1 MNQPA
6 NAPAEPAHEGYRFA
20 QVQVDVRRRAV
31 TVDGKPV
38 EIEPKPL
45 ALLVALAEAD
55 GEVIGK
61 QALLER
67 LWPRQVVT
75 DAVLNQCVLRV
86 RQALGDIGHRA
97 IVTVHRHGYRLGLPV
112 ERIAAGKPTGAG
124 VAATPAR
131 APARRARRW
140 GRFVA
145 GLAALL
151 VLAGGVAW
159 RVRSPAPAPVAASI
173 AVMPI
178 EMRDGNA
185 EDARIAS
192 GFGDALLTR
201 LAQQADLHVPARTSV
216 AVAAEHR
223 GDIRRIGRE
232 LRVEHVVEAVLRPE
246 QDGYVLHASLVRTS
260 DGFQQWARRFDIPRG
275 GLAAAET
282 TVVRAIA
289 DALSVKPAGIAADA
303 PVGTDSESAYM
314 AFLDANALRN
324 QRTEASLRWAIER
337 YSEALRIDGRF
348 AAAHAGLASAWLLLY
363 EYSNLSLADA
373 QRAAQAHIDHAL
385 QLSPDLAGAHAAV
398 GLLKLNAGDGRG
410 AETALRRAV
419 ALERGNA
426 TTMMWLGTAL
436 TYQGRLGE
444 ARAWHA
450 QALAVDPL
458 SAIAETYVGIDL
470 ALALDARAATHFE
483 NARTIDPRLVE
494 PLWQHALF
502 ERFRGDEAAAAVHLE
517 KALAIDPSSAYTRA
531 LLADTQLAM
540 GAVDDAAH
548 VLGAGSDGSLAVWL
562 RAAIAVAEARGETA
576 RAQALYR
583 LSMDRPD
590 AYPEDRLLAAVASA
604 RTGDPEGSLRRF
616 DRHVEASGDNE
627 PFIDLAQA
635 GLGVPDLL
643 LYLQLVRDVRGA
655 DVARS
660 AASTVRQRLLAMS
673 ANGVRVPALADAL
686 NEVAA
691 FIDPATA
698 STQP

>member
-1 MNQPA
+1 MNESA
-6 NAPAEPAHEGYRFA
+6 NAPIEPACEGYRFA
-20 QVQVDVRRRAV
+20 PVHVDARRLAV

-45 ALLVALAEAD
+45 ALLLALAEAN

-75 DAVLNQCVLRV
+75 DAVLNQCVLRA

-112 ERIAAGKPTGAG
+112 ERIAAGKQSEASVTATTVQPTAH
-124 VAATPAR
+124 PAR
-131 APARRARRW
+131 LWRGLAPA
-140 GRFVA
+140 
-145 GLAALL
+145 LAALL
-151 VLAGGVAW
+151 IVAGGASW
-159 RVRSPAPAPVAASI
+159 LARSPPPAAASI

-185 EDARIAS
+185 EDERIAS

-201 LAQQADLHVPARTSV
+201 LAQQADLHVPARASV

-246 QDGYVLHASLVRTS
+246 QDGYVLHASIVRTS
-260 DGFQQWARRFDIPRG
+260 DGFQQWARRFDIPPG
-275 GLAAAET
+275 GLAAAEM

-289 DALSVKPAGIAADA
+289 DALSVEATGIATDS
-303 PVGTDSESAYM
+303 PVGIDSESAYK

-337 YSEALRIDGRF
+337 YSEALRIDGDF

-363 EYSNLSLADA
+363 EYSNLSLSEA
-373 QRAAQAHIDHAL
+373 QRAAQAHIEHAL
-385 QLSPDLAGAHAAV
+385 RLSPDLAEAHAAV

-410 AETALRRAV
+410 AENALRRAV

-444 ARAWHA
+444 ARAWHE
-450 QALAVDPL
+450 QALALDPL

-470 ALALDARAATHFE
+470 ALALDARAATHFD
-483 NARTIDPRLVE
+483 NARAIDPRLVE

-502 ERFRGDEAAAAVHLE
+502 ERLRGNEAAAAVHLE
-517 KALAIDPSSAYTRA
+517 KALAIDSSSEYTRA
-531 LLADTQLAM
+531 LLAATKLAV
-540 GAVDDAAH
+540 GAVDDAAR
-548 VLGAGSDGSLAVWL
+548 VLGAGSDGSLAIWL
-562 RAAIAVAEARGETA
+562 RAAIAVADARGDTA
-576 RAQALYR
+576 RTQALYR
-583 LSMDRPD
+583 LSIDRP
-590 AYPEDRLLAAVASA
+590 AAHPQDRLLAAVASA
-604 RTGDPEGSLRRF
+604 RTGGRADSLRRF
-616 DRHVEASGDNE
+616 EQHVEASGDNE
-627 PFIDLAQA
+627 PFVDLSQA
-635 GLGVPDLL
+635 DLGVPDLL
-643 LYLQLVRDVRGA
+643 LYLQLMRDARGSDA
-655 DVARS
+655 ARVAAI
-660 AASTVRQRLLAMS
+660 AARQRLLAMS
-673 ANGVRVPALADAL
+673 ANGVRVPALGDAVKQ
-686 NEVAA
+686 VAT
-691 FIDPATA
+691 FIDPAT
-698 STQP
+698 SPGQR

>member
-1 MNQPA
+1 MNESA
-6 NAPAEPAHEGYRFA
+6 NAPIEPACEGYRFA
-20 QVQVDVRRRAV
+20 PVHVDARRLAV

-45 ALLVALAEAD
+45 ALLLALAEAN

-75 DAVLNQCVLRV
+75 DAVLNQCVLRA

-112 ERIAAGKPTGAG
+112 ERIAAGKQSEASVTATTVQPTAH
-124 VAATPAR
+124 PAR
-131 APARRARRW
+131 LWRGLAPA
-140 GRFVA
+140 
-145 GLAALL
+145 LAALL
-151 VLAGGVAW
+151 IVAGGASW
-159 RVRSPAPAPVAASI
+159 LARSPPPAAASI

-185 EDARIAS
+185 EDERIAS

-246 QDGYVLHASLVRTS
+246 QDGYVLHASIVRTS
-260 DGFQQWARRFDIPRG
+260 DGFQQWARRFDIPPG
-275 GLAAAET
+275 GLAAAEM

-289 DALSVKPAGIAADA
+289 DALSVEATGIATDS
-303 PVGTDSESAYM
+303 PVGIDSESAYK

-337 YSEALRIDGRF
+337 YSEALRIDGDF

-363 EYSNLSLADA
+363 EYSNLSLSEA
-373 QRAAQAHIDHAL
+373 QRAAQAHIEHAL
-385 QLSPDLAGAHAAV
+385 RLSPDLAEAHAAV

-410 AETALRRAV
+410 AENALRRAV

-444 ARAWHA
+444 ARAWHE
-450 QALAVDPL
+450 QALALDPL

-470 ALALDARAATHFE
+470 ALALDARAATHFD
-483 NARTIDPRLVE
+483 NARAIDPRLVE

-502 ERFRGDEAAAAVHLE
+502 ERLRGNEAAAAVHLE
-517 KALAIDPSSAYTRA
+517 KALAIDSSSEYTRA
-531 LLADTQLAM
+531 LLAATKLAV
-540 GAVDDAAH
+540 GAVDDAAR
-548 VLGAGSDGSLAVWL
+548 VLGAGSDGSLAIWL
-562 RAAIAVAEARGETA
+562 RAAIAVADARGDTA
-576 RAQALYR
+576 RTQALYR
-583 LSMDRPD
+583 LSIDRP
-590 AYPEDRLLAAVASA
+590 AAHPQDRLLAAVASA
-604 RTGDPEGSLRRF
+604 RTGSRADSLRRF
-616 DRHVEASGDNE
+616 EQHVEASGDNE
-627 PFIDLAQA
+627 PFVDLSQA
-635 GLGVPDLL
+635 DLGVPDLL
-643 LYLQLVRDVRGA
+643 LYLQLMRDARGSDA
-655 DVARS
+655 ARVAAI
-660 AASTVRQRLLAMS
+660 AARQRLLAMS
-673 ANGVRVPALADAL
+673 ANGVRVPALGDAVKQ
-686 NEVAA
+686 VAT
-691 FIDPATA
+691 FIDPAT
-698 STQP
+698 SPGQR

>member
-1 MNQPA
+1 MNESA
-6 NAPAEPAHEGYRFA
+6 NAPIEPACEGYRFA
-20 QVQVDVRRRAV
+20 PVHVDARRLAV

-45 ALLVALAEAD
+45 ALLLALAEAN

-75 DAVLNQCVLRV
+75 DAVLNQCVLRA

-112 ERIAAGKPTGAG
+112 ERIAAGKQSEASVTATTVQPTAH
-124 VAATPAR
+124 PAR
-131 APARRARRW
+131 LWRGLAPA
-140 GRFVA
+140 
-145 GLAALL
+145 LAALL
-151 VLAGGVAW
+151 IVAGGASW
-159 RVRSPAPAPVAASI
+159 LARSPPPAAASI

-185 EDARIAS
+185 EDERIAS

-246 QDGYVLHASLVRTS
+246 QDGYVLHASIVRTS
-260 DGFQQWARRFDIPRG
+260 DGFQQWARRFDIPPG
-275 GLAAAET
+275 GLAAAEM

-289 DALSVKPAGIAADA
+289 DALSVEATGIATDS
-303 PVGTDSESAYM
+303 PVGIDSESAYK

-337 YSEALRIDGRF
+337 YSEALRIDGDF

-363 EYSNLSLADA
+363 EYSNLSLSEAP
-373 QRAAQAHIDHAL
+373 RAAQAHIEHAL
-385 QLSPDLAGAHAAV
+385 RLSPDLAEAHAAV

-410 AETALRRAV
+410 AENALRRAV

-444 ARAWHA
+444 ARAWHE
-450 QALAVDPL
+450 QALALDPL

-470 ALALDARAATHFE
+470 ALALDARAATHFD
-483 NARTIDPRLVE
+483 NARAIDPRLVE

-502 ERFRGDEAAAAVHLE
+502 ERLRGNEAAAAVHLE
-517 KALAIDPSSAYTRA
+517 KALAIDSSSEYTRA
-531 LLADTQLAM
+531 LLAATKLAV
-540 GAVDDAAH
+540 GAVDDAAR
-548 VLGAGSDGSLAVWL
+548 VLGAGSDGSLAIWL
-562 RAAIAVAEARGETA
+562 RAAIAVADARGDTA
-576 RAQALYR
+576 RTQALYR
-583 LSMDRPD
+583 LSIDRP
-590 AYPEDRLLAAVASA
+590 AAHPQDRLLAAVASA
-604 RTGDPEGSLRRF
+604 RTGGRADSLRRF
-616 DRHVEASGDNE
+616 EQHVEASGDNE
-627 PFIDLAQA
+627 PFVDLSQA
-635 GLGVPDLL
+635 DLGVPDLL
-643 LYLQLVRDVRGA
+643 LYLQLMRDARGSDA
-655 DVARS
+655 ARVAAI
-660 AASTVRQRLLAMS
+660 AARQRLLAMS
-673 ANGVRVPALADAL
+673 ANGVRVPALGDAVKQ
-686 NEVAA
+686 VAT
-691 FIDPATA
+691 FIDPAT
-698 STQP
+698 SPGQR

>member
-1 MNQPA
+1 MNESA
-6 NAPAEPAHEGYRFA
+6 NAPIEPACEGYRFA
-20 QVQVDVRRRAV
+20 PVHVDARRLAV

-45 ALLVALAEAD
+45 ALLLALAEAN

-75 DAVLNQCVLRV
+75 DAVLNQCVLRA

-112 ERIAAGKPTGAG
+112 ERIAAGKQSEASVTATTVQPTAH
-124 VAATPAR
+124 PAR
-131 APARRARRW
+131 LWRGLAPA
-140 GRFVA
+140 
-145 GLAALL
+145 LAALL
-151 VLAGGVAW
+151 IVAGGASW
-159 RVRSPAPAPVAASI
+159 LARSPPPAAASI

-185 EDARIAS
+185 EDERIAS

-246 QDGYVLHASLVRTS
+246 QDGYVLHASIVRTS
-260 DGFQQWARRFDIPRG
+260 DGFQQWARRFDIPPG
-275 GLAAAET
+275 GLAAAEM

-289 DALSVKPAGIAADA
+289 DALSVEATGIATDS
-303 PVGTDSESAYM
+303 PVGIDSESAYK

-337 YSEALRIDGRF
+337 YSEALRIDGDF

-363 EYSNLSLADA
+363 EYSNLSLSEA

-385 QLSPDLAGAHAAV
+385 RLSPDLAEAHAAV

-410 AETALRRAV
+410 AENALRRAV

-444 ARAWHA
+444 ARAWHE
-450 QALAVDPL
+450 QALALDPL

-470 ALALDARAATHFE
+470 ALALDARAATHFD
-483 NARTIDPRLVE
+483 NARAIDPRLVE

-502 ERFRGDEAAAAVHLE
+502 ERLRGNEAAAAVHLE
-517 KALAIDPSSAYTRA
+517 KALAIDSSSEYTRA
-531 LLADTQLAM
+531 LLAATKLAV
-540 GAVDDAAH
+540 GAVDDAAR
-548 VLGAGSDGSLAVWL
+548 VLGAGSDGSLAIWL
-562 RAAIAVAEARGETA
+562 RAAIAVADARGDTA
-576 RAQALYR
+576 RTQALYR
-583 LSMDRPD
+583 LSIDRP
-590 AYPEDRLLAAVASA
+590 AAHPQDRLLAAVASA
-604 RTGDPEGSLRRF
+604 RTGGRADSLRRF
-616 DRHVEASGDNE
+616 EQHVEASGDNE
-627 PFIDLAQA
+627 PFVDLSQA
-635 GLGVPDLL
+635 DLGVPDLL
-643 LYLQLVRDVRGA
+643 LYLQLMRDARGSDA
-655 DVARS
+655 ARVAAI
-660 AASTVRQRLLAMS
+660 AARQRLLAMS
-673 ANGVRVPALADAL
+673 ANGVRVPALGDAVKQ
-686 NEVAA
+686 VAT
-691 FIDPATA
+691 FIDPAT
-698 STQP
+698 SPGQR

>member
-75 DAVLNQCVLRV
+75 DAVLNQCVLRA

-483 NARTIDPRLVE
+483 NARTIDP
-494 PLWQHALF
+494 
-502 ERFRGDEAAAAVHLE
+502 
-517 KALAIDPSSAYTRA
+517 SSAYTRA

-548 VLGAGSDGSLAVWL
+548 VLGAGNDGSLAVWL

>member
-1 MNQPA
+1 MNESA
-6 NAPAEPAHEGYRFA
+6 NAPIEPACEGYRFA
-20 QVQVDVRRRAV
+20 PVHVDARRLAV

-45 ALLVALAEAD
+45 ALLLALAEAN

-75 DAVLNQCVLRV
+75 DAVLNQCVLRA

-112 ERIAAGKPTGAG
+112 ERIAAGKQSEASVTATTVQPTAH
-124 VAATPAR
+124 PAR
-131 APARRARRW
+131 LWRGLAPA
-140 GRFVA
+140 
-145 GLAALL
+145 LAALL
-151 VLAGGVAW
+151 IVAGGASW
-159 RVRSPAPAPVAASI
+159 LARSPPPAAASI

-185 EDARIAS
+185 EDERIAS

-246 QDGYVLHASLVRTS
+246 QDGYVLHASIVRTS
-260 DGFQQWARRFDIPRG
+260 DGFQQWARRFDIPPG
-275 GLAAAET
+275 GLAAAEM

-289 DALSVKPAGIAADA
+289 DALSVEATGIATDS
-303 PVGTDSESAYM
+303 PVGIDSESAYK

-337 YSEALRIDGRF
+337 YSEALRIDGDF

-363 EYSNLSLADA
+363 EYSNLSLSEA
-373 QRAAQAHIDHAL
+373 QRAAQAHIEHAL
-385 QLSPDLAGAHAAV
+385 RLSPDLAEAHAAV

-410 AETALRRAV
+410 AENALRRAV

-444 ARAWHA
+444 ARAWHE
-450 QALAVDPL
+450 QALALDPL

-470 ALALDARAATHFE
+470 ALALDARAATHFD
-483 NARTIDPRLVE
+483 NARAIDPRLVE

-502 ERFRGDEAAAAVHLE
+502 ERLRGNEAAAAVHLE
-517 KALAIDPSSAYTRA
+517 KALAIDSSSEYTRA
-531 LLADTQLAM
+531 LLAATKLAV
-540 GAVDDAAH
+540 GAVDDAAR
-548 VLGAGSDGSLAVWL
+548 VLGAGSDGSLAIWL
-562 RAAIAVAEARGETA
+562 RAAIAVADARGDTA
-576 RAQALYR
+576 RTQALYR
-583 LSMDRPD
+583 LSIDRP
-590 AYPEDRLLAAVASA
+590 AAHPQDRLLAAVASA
-604 RTGDPEGSLRRF
+604 RTGGRADSLRRF
-616 DRHVEASGDNE
+616 EQHVEASGDNE
-627 PFIDLAQA
+627 PFVDLSQA
-635 GLGVPDLL
+635 DLGVPDLL
-643 LYLQLVRDVRGA
+643 LYLQLMRDARGSDA
-655 DVARS
+655 ARVAAI
-660 AASTVRQRLLAMS
+660 AARQRLLAMS
-673 ANGVRVPALADAL
+673 ANGVRVPALGDAVKQ
-686 NEVAA
+686 VAT
-691 FIDPATA
+691 FIDPAT
-698 STQP
+698 SPGQR

>member
-1 MNQPA
+1 MNESA
-6 NAPAEPAHEGYRFA
+6 NAPIEPACEGYRFA
-20 QVQVDVRRRAV
+20 PVHVDARRLAV

-45 ALLVALAEAD
+45 ALLLALAEAN

-75 DAVLNQCVLRV
+75 DAVLNQCVLRA

-112 ERIAAGKPTGAG
+112 ERIAAGKQSEASVTATTVQPTAH
-124 VAATPAR
+124 PAR
-131 APARRARRW
+131 LWRGLAPA
-140 GRFVA
+140 
-145 GLAALL
+145 LAALL
-151 VLAGGVAW
+151 IVAGGASW
-159 RVRSPAPAPVAASI
+159 LARSPPPAAASI

-185 EDARIAS
+185 EDERIAS

-246 QDGYVLHASLVRTS
+246 QDGYVLHASIVRTS
-260 DGFQQWARRFDIPRG
+260 DGFQQWARRFDIPPG
-275 GLAAAET
+275 GLAAAEM

-289 DALSVKPAGIAADA
+289 DALSVEATGIATDS
-303 PVGTDSESAYM
+303 PVGIDSESAYK

-337 YSEALRIDGRF
+337 YSEALRIDGDF

-363 EYSNLSLADA
+363 EYSNLSLSEA

-385 QLSPDLAGAHAAV
+385 RLSPDLAEAHAAV

-410 AETALRRAV
+410 AENALRRAV

-444 ARAWHA
+444 ARAWHE
-450 QALAVDPL
+450 QALALDPL

-470 ALALDARAATHFE
+470 ALALDARAATHFD
-483 NARTIDPRLVE
+483 NARAIDPRLVE

-502 ERFRGDEAAAAVHLE
+502 ERLRGNEAAAAVHLE
-517 KALAIDPSSAYTRA
+517 KALAIDSSSEYTRA
-531 LLADTQLAM
+531 LLAATKLAV
-540 GAVDDAAH
+540 GAVDDAAR
-548 VLGAGSDGSLAVWL
+548 VLGAGSDGSLAIWL
-562 RAAIAVAEARGETA
+562 RAAIAVADARGDT
-576 RAQALYR
+576 
-583 LSMDRPD
+583 
-590 AYPEDRLLAAVASA
+590 
-604 RTGDPEGSLRRF
+604 
-616 DRHVEASGDNE
+616 
-627 PFIDLAQA
+627 
-635 GLGVPDLL
+635 
-643 LYLQLVRDVRGA
+643 
-655 DVARS
+655 
-660 AASTVRQRLLAMS
+660 
-673 ANGVRVPALADAL
+673 
-686 NEVAA
+686 
-691 FIDPATA
+691 
-698 STQP
+698 